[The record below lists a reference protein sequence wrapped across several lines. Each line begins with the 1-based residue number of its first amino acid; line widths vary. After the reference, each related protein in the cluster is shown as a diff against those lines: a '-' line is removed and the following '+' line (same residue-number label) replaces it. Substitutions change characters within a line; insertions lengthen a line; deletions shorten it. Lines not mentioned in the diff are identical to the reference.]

1 MYCVRETTRHIIA
14 ITNQERGC
22 NRMGELRR
30 NIITMIQAI
39 DDLGTL
45 KLIYQF
51 IRGLKS
57 SH

>member
-1 MYCVRETTRHIIA
+1 MRLAAVIHIIA
-14 ITNQERGC
+14 ITPRK
-22 NRMGELRR
+22 GEYKSMEKLRR
-30 NIITMIQAI
+30 DIIKMIQAI

-45 KLIYQF
+45 KMIYQF

>member
-1 MYCVRETTRHIIA
+1 M
-14 ITNQERGC
+14 Q
-22 NRMGELRR
+22 ELRR
-30 NIITMIQAI
+30 NIIKMIQAI